1 MCLHS
6 TTLNDMAFSAF
17 LAHDAVVSLRTT
29 TTNGSATNRSLCGKS
44 IHRGR
49 SGSTYV
55 QPSRTSISMVAQ
67 KPLTRTEPAEL
78 KVAKKVDVQ
87 IYDTTLRDGT
97 QGEGISLSVADKLKV
112 TVALDKFGMAYIEGG
127 WPGANPKDD
136 AFFEQCKQV
145 ELKHSKLVAFGMTRM
160 KGNICANDK
169 SIQSLVNADTP
180 VVTIVGKTSL
190 YHVERVL
197 ETTLDENLAMI
208 RDTVE
213 YLKTAG
219 KEVMLDAEHF
229 FDGYKDDRD
238 VALKCLNAAVE
249 AGVDVLVL
257 CDTNGGSLPDEIRN
271 ATKDVCEVFPNCRVG
286 IHTHNDCDLA
296 VANSIAAV
304 AGGATVVQGTCNG
317 YGERTGNANLMSIIP
332 TLQLKTG
339 RVCVSDGIRG
349 LTQLSRYVDE
359 VANQKHVPGRPFVGV
374 SSFAHKG
381 GLHAA
386 AVHKLPNSYQHIE
399 PAEVGNERRVLVSEL
414 AGRRNI
420 VDKARELGLE
430 AHVDTERAREV
441 LTKVKQL
448 EAKGYSFEGA
458 EASVELMIRRTTDSY
473 RPPFELL
480 DYTIL
485 TGSKRL
491 GDAEGE
497 TQATVKLAL
506 LGPGEGTE
514 ACPTKR
520 CIEVGEGEGPVD
532 AFHNAVCRTLKEVY
546 KPLRNIQL
554 ADYKVRILDNESG
567 TAATTRV
574 MVDFVDNDNGR
585 RWTTVAAHPNIIT
598 ASVNA
603 LMDGFEFAMIHKL
616 PQCIL

>member
-1 MCLHS
+1 
-6 TTLNDMAFSAF
+6 
-17 LAHDAVVSLRTT
+17 
-29 TTNGSATNRSLCGKS
+29 
-44 IHRGR
+44 
-49 SGSTYV
+49 
-55 QPSRTSISMVAQ
+55 
-67 KPLTRTEPAEL
+67 
-78 KVAKKVDVQ
+78 
-87 IYDTTLRDGT
+87 
-97 QGEGISLSVADKLKV
+97 
-112 TVALDKFGMAYIEGG
+112 
-127 WPGANPKDD
+127 
-136 AFFEQCKQV
+136 
-145 ELKHSKLVAFGMTRM
+145 M
-160 KGNICANDK
+160 KGSVCANDK
-169 SIQSLVNADTP
+169 NVQALIDAETP
-180 VVTIVGKTSL
+180 VVTVVGKTSL
-190 YHVERVL
+190 YHVEWVL
-197 ETTLDENLAMI
+197 ETTLEENLAMI
-208 RDTVE
+208 RDTVT
-213 YLKTAG
+213 YLKAAG

-229 FDGYKDDRD
+229 FDGYKDDRA
-238 VALKCLNAAVE
+238 VSIRCLEAAVE

-257 CDTNGGSLPDEIRN
+257 CDTNGGSLPDEIRA
-271 ATKDVCEVFPNCRVG
+271 ATADVCATFPQCRVG

-304 AGGATVVQGTCNG
+304 AGGAVLVQGTCNG

-332 TLQLKTG
+332 TLQLKAG
-339 RVCVSDGIRG
+339 HVCVAGGIRG

-359 VANQKHVPGRPFVGV
+359 VANQKHLAGRPFVGV

-386 AVHKLPNSYQHIE
+386 AVHKLPDSYQHIE

-430 AHVDTERAREV
+430 AQVDSKRAREV
-441 LTKVKQL
+441 LDKVKQL

-458 EASVELMIRRTTDSY
+458 EASVELMIRRTTESY

-491 GDAEGE
+491 GDGEGE

-506 LGPGEGTE
+506 LGPGEGTDT
-514 ACPTKR
+514 CPTKR

-532 AFHNAVCRTLKEVY
+532 AFHNAVCRTLKDVY
-546 KPLRNIQL
+546 KPLRTIQL

-574 MVDFVDNDNGR
+574 MVDFVDAENGK

-616 PQCIL
+616 PMCVL